1 MAPAREAVKSAARR
15 RTRVDREADCG
26 DARAGVPGL
35 VSTDSLPY
43 TVLILL
49 VELAVGALVFVTIF
63 DARGMVT
70 RGYVQTGAAIVVPT
84 AVLAL
89 IVALGLES
97 ESQIDGFTLR
107 PGVLNSFRLALALFT
122 ALAVLNMVAAFAERT
137 VAARVLGVAGGV
149 TGAIALAILAALV
162 AIPAWSYVGVLAS
175 VLASALVL
183 GGTMMAMSWGHWYL
197 TNSGLPKEPLEQM
210 ALLVLGALLVQAVLV
225 VIGAAAPVREVP
237 LTQGA
242 FGVSLGENPAFWFRV
257 GVGLVFPIVLAILAW
272 QAATIRGMMSATGLL
287 YIAVGAVLA
296 GEVLARGLLFATG
309 AAV

>member
-1 MAPAREAVKSAARR
+1 M
-15 RTRVDREADCG
+15 
-26 DARAGVPGL
+26 
-35 VSTDSLPY
+35 
-43 TVLILL
+43 LILL
-49 VELAVGALVFVTIF
+49 AELAVGALVFVTIF

-97 ESQIDGFTLR
+97 ESEINGFTLR
-107 PGVLNSFRLALALFT
+107 PGVLDGFRVLLALFT
-122 ALAVLNMVAAFAERT
+122 ALAVLNMAAAFSERMR
-137 VAARVLGVAGGV
+137 AARLLGAAGGV
-149 TGAIALAILAALV
+149 VGVVALTLLAALV
-162 AIPAWSYVGVLAS
+162 AIPAWSYGGVLAS
-175 VLASALVL
+175 MLASALVL
-183 GGTMMAMSWGHWYL
+183 GGTLMAMSWGHWYL

-210 ALLVLGALLVQAVLV
+210 SLLVLGALIVQTLLV
-225 VIGAAAPVREVP
+225 VVAAAAPVREVP
-237 LTQGA
+237 LTQAA

-257 GVGLVFPIVLAILAW
+257 GVGLLFPIVLAWLAW

>member
-1 MAPAREAVKSAARR
+1 MSA
-15 RTRVDREADCG
+15 
-26 DARAGVPGL
+26 
-35 VSTDSLPY
+35 DSLPY

-49 VELAVGALVFVTIF
+49 AELAVGALIFVTIF

-89 IVALGLES
+89 VVAFGLES
-97 ESQIDGFTLR
+97 ESEIDGFTLR
-107 PGVLNSFRLALALFT
+107 PGALDGFRVLLALFT
-122 ALAVLNMVAAFAERT
+122 ALALLNMAAAFSERMR
-137 VAARVLGVAGGV
+137 AARLFGAAGGV
-149 TGAIALAILAALV
+149 VGLIALALLAALV
-162 AIPAWSYVGVLAS
+162 AIPAWSYGGVLAS
-175 VLASALVL
+175 MLASALVL
-183 GGTMMAMSWGHWYL
+183 GGTLMAMSWGHWYL

-210 ALLVLGALLVQAVLV
+210 SLLVLGALIVQTLLV
-225 VIGAAAPVREVP
+225 VVAAAAPVREVP
-237 LTQGA
+237 LTQAA

-257 GVGLVFPIVLAILAW
+257 GVGLIFPIVLAWLAW